1 MKVILLGP
9 PGVGKGTQAQILAK
23 EYGIPQI
30 STGDILRSAIQADSE
45 LGKKANHYMSKGE
58 LVPDE
63 IMLGLVQERLF
74 GDHPPKG
81 YILDGFPRTLVQA
94 EALNQLFTEN
104 KTQLDAVLL
113 LEADEELILKRLSS
127 RRVCRNCQAVYN
139 LLTQPPA
146 VEGVCDKCGGK
157 LYQRNDDKI
166 DTIKNRIAVYKHQT
180 EPLVNFY
187 KSMRLLKTV
196 NSSGS
201 PQEVHLKIIK
211 QLEEK

>member
-1 MKVILLGP
+1 MKMILLGP

-45 LGKKANHYMSKGE
+45 LGQKANHYMSKGE

-63 IMLGLVQERLF
+63 IMLGLVRERLF
-74 GDHPPKG
+74 GEHPPKG

-94 EALNQLFTEN
+94 EALNRLFTEN

-196 NSSGS
+196 NSSGR